1 MDRTDTAL
9 AEYEPAFAGPADIA
23 AWHMRAIACEAG
35 NAYLKP
41 GEREKLRRILQGTVA
56 PMMAGNLAA
65 MYDLGL
71 EHDRLYRK
79 PLAQFQD
86 LILAPGTRAVV
97 LKAFIEHKLP
107 AGRPDYMKALFIE
120 AAARQLG
127 ERWVGDSCDFIDVTI
142 GTARL
147 QDLIQTFA
155 METRNPVGTTIRPF
169 AALMTPQG
177 EQHTLTTH
185 LLGLLFDTLG
195 WSRTVVDPGPKNA
208 AMLAATVARADV
220 VCIGW
225 SNERLAGEFQHLV
238 SQIRRLSAGRRLPL
252 VVGGAAALKSVDF
265 LVEIGIDCVCDSV
278 YSAARI
284 CKSFYDLEELNQ
296 QACAPG
302 TPPAGKTDTGRTA
315 IVSSSG
321 IDWLSP

>member
-1 MDRTDTAL
+1 MDRTDTVL
-9 AEYEPAFAGPADIA
+9 VERETVIDRPAHIA
-23 AWHMRAIACEAG
+23 AGHVRIVACDARK
-35 NAYLKP
+35 AYLDTS
-41 GEREKLRRILQGTVA
+41 EREKLRRILQGTVA
-56 PMMAGNLAA
+56 SVTAGNLAA

-71 EHDRLYRK
+71 EHDRLYSK
-79 PLAQFQD
+79 PLAQFHE
-86 LILAPGTRAVV
+86 LVLTPGTRVAA
-97 LKAFIEHKLP
+97 LKSFIEQKLP
-107 AGRPDYMKALFIE
+107 AGRPDYIKALFIE

-127 ERWVGDSCDFIDVTI
+127 ERWVKDGCDFIDVTI

-155 METRNPVGTTIRPF
+155 LETRKPAGTPHRPF
-169 AALMTPQG
+169 AAVMTPFG
-177 EQHTLTTH
+177 EQHTLMAY

-195 WSRTVVDPGPKNA
+195 WSRAVVEPGPKNSA
-208 AMLAATVARADV
+208 LLADAVARADV

-225 SNERLAGEFQHLV
+225 SNDRLAGEFQELV
-238 SQIRRLSAGRRLPL
+238 GHIRALRAGRRLPL

-265 LVEIGIDCVCDSV
+265 LVEIGIDCICDSV

-284 CKSFYDLEELNQ
+284 CKSFYDLEELNN
-296 QACAPG
+296 QACG
-302 TPPAGKTDTGRTA
+302 TGETAVGKTA

>member
-1 MDRTDTAL
+1 MDRTDTVF
-9 AEYEPAFAGPADIA
+9 AERETAFAGPAEIA

-79 PLAQFQD
+79 PLAQFHD
-86 LILAPGTRAVV
+86 LVLAPGTRATV
-97 LKAFIEHKLP
+97 LRAFIEQKLP
-107 AGRPDYMKALFIE
+107 TGRPDYMKALFIE

-127 ERWVGDSCDFIDVTI
+127 ARWVADSCDFIDVTI

-155 METRNPVGTTIRPF
+155 IETRNPVGTARRPF
-169 AALMTPQG
+169 AALMTPRG

-195 WSRTVVDPGPKNA
+195 WSRAVVDPGAQNGA
-208 AMLAATVARADV
+208 ALAAAVARADV
-220 VCIGW
+220 ACIGW
-225 SNERLAGEFQHLV
+225 SNDRLAGDFQELV
-238 SQIRRLSAGRRLPL
+238 SEIRRLRAGRRLPL

-284 CKSFYDLEELNQ
+284 CKSFYDLEELNHR
-296 QACAPG
+296 ACDTGEA
-302 TPPAGKTDTGRTA
+302 ALGKTA
-315 IVSSSG
+315 LISSSR